1 MQVLGV
7 RVRCVGRKTIHSVLP
22 VEAVE
27 VKEGTGVA
35 EAEADQEAGVAG
47 DPVEA
52 GGDGHH
58 GGRGLI
64 GVRRV

>member
-1 MQVLGV
+1 M
-7 RVRCVGRKTIHSVLP
+7 RAHCVGRRMIPLAIP

-35 EAEADQEAGVAG
+35 GAEVDRGAAEAG

-52 GGDGHH
+52 GGDGQD
-58 GGRGLI
+58 GGRGLR
-64 GVRRV
+64 GVKRA

>member
-1 MQVLGV
+1 MIPLA
-7 RVRCVGRKTIHSVLP
+7 IP

-35 EAEADQEAGVAG
+35 GAEVDRGAAEAG

-52 GGDGHH
+52 GGDGQD
-58 GGRGLI
+58 GGRGLR
-64 GVRRV
+64 GVKRA

>member
-1 MQVLGV
+1 MH
-7 RVRCVGRKTIHSVLP
+7 CVGPKTILLVIP

-35 EAEADQEAGVAG
+35 GAEADLEAVEAG

-52 GGDGHH
+52 GGDGQD
-58 GGRGLI
+58 GGRGLR
-64 GVRRV
+64 GVRRAWRKR